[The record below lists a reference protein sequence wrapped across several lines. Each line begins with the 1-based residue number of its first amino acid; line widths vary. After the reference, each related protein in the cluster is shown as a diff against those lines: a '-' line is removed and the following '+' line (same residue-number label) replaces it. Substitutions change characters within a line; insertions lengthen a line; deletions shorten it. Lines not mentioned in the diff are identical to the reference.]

1 MNKSL
6 IINIS
11 VFVLIILF
19 LIISFFSIKKVTSN
33 GMKVE
38 VINNDEVSERL
49 YIKDLIKL
57 NRSNEKKFN
66 KKYKDS
72 KIIVTD
78 NISHIDTNY
87 IDKDSSYSTAYDV
100 ITLEN
105 DIKLFIGHDKY
116 ELLNDLNIGDKITV
130 ESRII
135 SCYDICILRDI
146 EYLDDAGFKYNDNSI
161 IKLVKRN
168 K

>member
-1 MNKSL
+1 MNKKL

-38 VINNDEVSERL
+38 VLNNNKVNEQI
-49 YIKDLIKL
+49 YISDLIKL
-57 NRSNEKKFN
+57 YNSDKKKFN
-66 KKYKDS
+66 KLYKNS

-78 NISHIDTNY
+78 NVSFIDTDY
-87 IDKDSSYSTAYDV
+87 IDKESSYSTSYDV
-100 ITLEN
+100 ISLDS
-105 DIKLFIGHDKY
+105 DIKLFVGHGKF
-116 ELLNDLNIGDKITV
+116 ELLNDLEVGDKITI

-135 SCYDICILRDI
+135 KCNDICLLRDI
-146 EYLDDAGFKYNDNSI
+146 EYLDDAGFNYNENSK
-161 IKLVKRN
+161 IKLIKR
-168 K
+168 KK